1 MSTHPKLGVP
11 LTETEQRLRTIVAK
25 APVVFF
31 ALDLSGVFTL
41 SEGFALQKLG
51 LQPGEAVGRS
61 VFEMYSEHPRILE
74 NVCRA
79 LRGEEFSS
87 VEELPALRLTFE
99 THWAPL
105 RNAEG
110 ELTGTTGVAVDVS
123 ERNRNASEREQ
134 AQVLYRSL
142 VEQLA
147 AVTYIA
153 ELGLEG
159 QWLFVS
165 PQIEG
170 LLGYST
176 HEWLANSAN
185 WIEHVHPDVAG
196 S

>member
-1 MSTHPKLGVP
+1 MSTNPKLGKP

-61 VFEMYSEHPRILE
+61 VFEMYRDHPRILE
-74 NVCRA
+74 NVRRA
-79 LRGEEFSS
+79 LRGEEFLSI
-87 VEELPALRLTFE
+87 EELPALRLTFE

-105 RNAEG
+105 RNADS
-110 ELTGTTGVAVDVS
+110 ELTGTIGVAVDVS

-142 VEQLA
+142 VSQLA
-147 AVTYIA
+147 AVTSIA

-165 PQIEG
+165 PQIES

-176 HEWLANSAN
+176 HE
-185 WIEHVHPDVAG
+185 
-196 S
+196 